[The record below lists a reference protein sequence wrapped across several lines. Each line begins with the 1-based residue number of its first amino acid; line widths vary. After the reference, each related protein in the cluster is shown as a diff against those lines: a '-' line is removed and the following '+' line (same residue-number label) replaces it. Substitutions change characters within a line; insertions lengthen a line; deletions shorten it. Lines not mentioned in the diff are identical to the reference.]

1 MKRYQFFLRILP
13 EDYLDYY
20 RGVARHVVVHAT
32 SGETV
37 QFPAGLLVK
46 FVTEAGVDGH
56 FVLLCD
62 SNNKCVSLERIAV
75 LTRPSAG

>member
-32 SGETV
+32 PRRTDRPPSTKGNMPGRRAARQNAHSCSGYPVRPTGEG
-37 QFPAGLLVK
+37 AG
-46 FVTEAGVDGH
+46 
-56 FVLLCD
+56 
-62 SNNKCVSLERIAV
+62 
-75 LTRPSAG
+75 